1 MMKKM
6 KLKTD
11 MKILRSRIKYE
22 SLLEEVLVTRA
33 DLQKLQPME
42 GNLNFKK
49 KTRLKWHTVAIFQIW
64 QSWTILD
71 SHGPSWT
78 IMDHG

>member
-42 GNLNFKK
+42 GNLNFL
-49 KTRLKWHTVAIFQIW
+49 KTWLKWPTVAIFLMW
-64 QSWTILD
+64 QSWTV
-71 SHGPSWT
+71 
-78 IMDHG
+78 MD

>member
-49 KTRLKWHTVAIFQIW
+49 NKAKVAYSCDLPNMAVMDHLGF
-64 QSWTILD
+64 
-71 SHGPSWT
+71 SWT
-78 IMDHG
+78 IMD